1 MFDNECQIIVEI
13 AQSHNG
19 DIGEAERYIDAA
31 AAAGAHSVKF
41 QTHIAAEESTIHEP
55 WRVQFSTQDKSRFDY
70 WKRMEF
76 TVEEWRALRALTH
89 ELGMKFISSPFSD
102 KSVELLDSIGAD
114 ALKVASG
121 ELNNPYLIRAIAET
135 GLPVLV
141 SSGMSY
147 MAELD
152 EVADVLRRAGV
163 EFVIMQCTTMYP
175 TPPEKVGVE
184 LLTLYAE
191 RFECPVGL
199 SDHSGTIYPSLV
211 ATSLGAAALE
221 VHVTF
226 SREEAGPDVSS
237 SLTFDEVRQ
246 LAAGV
251 RFIETMRANPVDKDA
266 MAEELN
272 TMRNLFTKSVVA
284 KGPIA
289 AGTVLSEELLTVKKP
304 GSGIPA
310 AQLPTLIGRK
320 VTQDL
325 DADAL
330 IDENDLCV
338 P

>member
-1 MFDNECQIIVEI
+1 MFDNKCQIIVEI

-19 DIGEAERYIDAA
+19 DIGEAERYIAAA
-31 AAAGAHSVKF
+31 AAAGAHAVKF
-41 QTHIAAEESTIHEP
+41 QTHIAAEESTVHEP

-76 TVEEWRALRALTH
+76 KVEEWRALRAHAH
-89 ELGMKFISSPFSD
+89 ELGMKFISSPFSE

-163 EFVIMQCTTMYP
+163 EFVMMQCTTMYP

-191 RFECPVGL
+191 RFKCPVGL

-211 ATSLGAAALE
+211 AASLGASALE
-221 VHVTF
+221 VHATF
-226 SREEAGPDVSS
+226 SREQAGPDVSS

-246 LAAGV
+246 LATGV

-272 TMRNLFTKSVVA
+272 TMRSLFTKSVVA
-284 KGPIA
+284 KEAIA